1 MDSIIYEICEMI
13 ISKNDTKKSIE
24 FNEKFDAAQ
33 LKYDKLMDMLNEEQ
47 TAAFHEYET
56 AERNLSKITGRDN
69 FKLGVKAGIRLALE
83 VFSND

>member
-33 LKYDKLMDMLNEEQ
+33 LKYDKLMICLTKNKQPPSTNMRLLR
-47 TAAFHEYET
+47 ET
-56 AERNLSKITGRDN
+56 
-69 FKLGVKAGIRLALE
+69 
-83 VFSND
+83 

>member
-24 FNEKFDAAQ
+24 FNEKF
-33 LKYDKLMDMLNEEQ
+33 
-47 TAAFHEYET
+47 